1 MWSRPLALALLLL
14 PAPALAG
21 VKEKVAALAPPGLVL
36 VMDAKGNELVAQN
49 TDEPFVPA
57 SVTKIVTAWL
67 AMEVLGGDYRFE
79 TRFYLD
85 DKRVLYVRGG
95 GDPFLISEELA
106 PLATELVAAVGKKP
120 ITGIVLDASYYPS
133 NLRIPGIEDT
143 DEAYNALNSALAV
156 NFNTVY
162 AVRSGNKVRSA
173 EKQTPITPLAITQF
187 RLRGPNGSGRISLSQ
202 DPTVSLQY
210 AGELIAAFIERAGG
224 SVKGKISTGTVPEG
238 LEPVYVHRQSRTLSE
253 ILVELLRA
261 SNNYIANQVFL
272 EIGGHRLG
280 GPVSLEKSLQ
290 VANEMLAAH
299 GLAAAIHLEEGSGIS
314 RNNHFTARGL
324 AKVLELFAPHADLLH
339 GHDGGMNKTGTMEG
353 VRTLAGY
360 ADTSSHGRVRF
371 VISLTS
377 NDGEM
382 RFRLL
387 RAISPGC
394 KSRPPR
400 RCFPTRSQKFAISA
414 YRISAGGLRSP
425 AGYALRVH
433 VQRIDRVARR
443 HEQPVAVAAAEAD
456 VGSALGQRDEADR
469 LAGRIEHLDAVERRA
484 HAPAAP
490 QIAVDVDPKAV
501 GRFFFFAVDEDAA
514 IGELRSAVDHVE
526 DIDRASLGRALDDIE
541 LRFVGR
547 KGQSVRPLDQP
558 GGRDRR
564 TPAVGIEPV
573 DVEGQFRLCLHA
585 QIIAGDAGG
594 RIGEPDGAVGLHDH
608 VVRAIEPLAVEPIDQ
623 HRDGAVILGARDA
636 TA

>member
-1 MWSRPLALALLLL
+1 MWSRPLALALLL
-14 PAPALAG
+14 APALALAG
-21 VKEKVAALAPPGLVL
+21 AKEKIAALAPPALVL
-36 VMDAKGNELVAQN
+36 VVDAKGSELLAQN
-49 TDEPFVPA
+49 IDEPFVPA

-67 AMEVLGGDYRFE
+67 AIEVLGRDYRFE

-106 PLATELVAAVGKKP
+106 PLATELVAAIGKKP

-143 DEAYNALNSALAV
+143 GEAYNALNSALAV

-173 EKQTPITPLAITQF
+173 EKQTPITPLAIIQF
-187 RLRGPNGSGRISLSQ
+187 RLRGPDGSGRISLSQ

-210 AGELIAAFIERAGG
+210 AGELIAAFIKRAGG

-238 LEPVYVHRQSRTLSE
+238 LEPIYVHRQSRTLSE

-272 EIGGHRLG
+272 EIGAHRLG

-324 AKVLELFAPHADLLH
+324 AKVLELFAPHADLLR
-339 GHDGGMNKTGTMEG
+339 GHDGGMNKTGSMEG
-353 VRTLAGY
+353 IRTLAGY
-360 ADTSSHGRVRF
+360 ADTSGHGRVRF
-371 VISLTS
+371 VISLAT

-387 RAISPGC
+387 RAIES
-394 KSRPPR
+394 
-400 RCFPTRSQKFAISA
+400 
-414 YRISAGGLRSP
+414 GL
-425 AGYALRVH
+425 
-433 VQRIDRVARR
+433 
-443 HEQPVAVAAAEAD
+443 
-456 VGSALGQRDEADR
+456 
-469 LAGRIEHLDAVERRA
+469 
-484 HAPAAP
+484 
-490 QIAVDVDPKAV
+490 
-501 GRFFFFAVDEDAA
+501 
-514 IGELRSAVDHVE
+514 
-526 DIDRASLGRALDDIE
+526 
-541 LRFVGR
+541 
-547 KGQSVRPLDQP
+547 
-558 GGRDRR
+558 
-564 TPAVGIEPV
+564 
-573 DVEGQFRLCLHA
+573 
-585 QIIAGDAGG
+585 
-594 RIGEPDGAVGLHDH
+594 
-608 VVRAIEPLAVEPIDQ
+608 
-623 HRDGAVILGARDA
+623 
-636 TA
+636 

>member
-1 MWSRPLALALLLL
+1 MWSRSLVLALLLL

-21 VKEKVAALAPPGLVL
+21 VKENVGALAPQGLVL
-36 VMDAKGNELVAQN
+36 VMDANGNELVAQN

-67 AMEVLGGDYRFE
+67 AIEVLGGDYRFK

-106 PLATELVAAVGKKP
+106 LLATKLVAAVGKKP
-120 ITGIVLDASYYPS
+120 IAGIVLDASYYPS

-173 EKQTPITPLAITQF
+173 EKQTPITPLAINQF

-202 DPTVSLQY
+202 DPLVSLQY

-224 SVKGKISTGTVPEG
+224 SVKGKISTGLAPEG

-253 ILVELLRA
+253 ILVELLRV

-272 EIGGHRLG
+272 EIGGQRLG

-290 VANEMLAAH
+290 VTNEMLAAH
-299 GLAAAIHLEEGSGIS
+299 GLAAAIYLEEGSGIS

-324 AKVLELFAPHADLLH
+324 AKVLELFAPHADLLR
-339 GHDGGMNKTGTMEG
+339 GHDGGRNKTGTMEG

-360 ADTSSHGRVRF
+360 ADTSGHGRVRF
-371 VISLTS
+371 VISFTS
-377 NDGEM
+377 NDDKM

-387 RAISPGC
+387 RIIES
-394 KSRPPR
+394 
-400 RCFPTRSQKFAISA
+400 
-414 YRISAGGLRSP
+414 GL
-425 AGYALRVH
+425 
-433 VQRIDRVARR
+433 
-443 HEQPVAVAAAEAD
+443 
-456 VGSALGQRDEADR
+456 
-469 LAGRIEHLDAVERRA
+469 
-484 HAPAAP
+484 
-490 QIAVDVDPKAV
+490 
-501 GRFFFFAVDEDAA
+501 
-514 IGELRSAVDHVE
+514 
-526 DIDRASLGRALDDIE
+526 
-541 LRFVGR
+541 
-547 KGQSVRPLDQP
+547 
-558 GGRDRR
+558 
-564 TPAVGIEPV
+564 
-573 DVEGQFRLCLHA
+573 
-585 QIIAGDAGG
+585 
-594 RIGEPDGAVGLHDH
+594 
-608 VVRAIEPLAVEPIDQ
+608 
-623 HRDGAVILGARDA
+623 
-636 TA
+636 

>member
-21 VKEKVAALAPPGLVL
+21 VKEKVAALAPPALVL

-67 AMEVLGGDYRFE
+67 AMEVLGGGYRFE

-133 NLRIPGIEDT
+133 NLRIPGIVDT
-143 DEAYNALNSALAV
+143 GEAYNALNSALAV

-162 AVRSGNKVRSA
+162 AVRSGNTVRSA

-187 RLRGPNGSGRISLSQ
+187 RLRGPKGSGRISLSQ
-202 DPTVSLQY
+202 APTVSLQY

-224 SVKGKISTGTVPEG
+224 SVKGKISTGTVREG
-238 LEPVYVHRQSRTLSE
+238 LEPIYVHRQSRTLSQ

-261 SNNYIANQVFL
+261 SNNYIANQIFL
-272 EIGGHRLG
+272 EIGAHRRG

-299 GLAAAIHLEEGSGIS
+299 GLTAAIHLEEGSGIS

-324 AKVLELFAPHADLLH
+324 AKVLELFEPHAGLLR
-339 GHDGGMNKTGTMEG
+339 GHHGGMNKTGALEG

-360 ADTSSHGRVRF
+360 ADTSGHGRVRF

-387 RAISPGC
+387 RAIES
-394 KSRPPR
+394 
-400 RCFPTRSQKFAISA
+400 
-414 YRISAGGLRSP
+414 GL
-425 AGYALRVH
+425 
-433 VQRIDRVARR
+433 
-443 HEQPVAVAAAEAD
+443 
-456 VGSALGQRDEADR
+456 
-469 LAGRIEHLDAVERRA
+469 
-484 HAPAAP
+484 
-490 QIAVDVDPKAV
+490 
-501 GRFFFFAVDEDAA
+501 
-514 IGELRSAVDHVE
+514 
-526 DIDRASLGRALDDIE
+526 
-541 LRFVGR
+541 
-547 KGQSVRPLDQP
+547 
-558 GGRDRR
+558 
-564 TPAVGIEPV
+564 
-573 DVEGQFRLCLHA
+573 
-585 QIIAGDAGG
+585 
-594 RIGEPDGAVGLHDH
+594 
-608 VVRAIEPLAVEPIDQ
+608 
-623 HRDGAVILGARDA
+623 
-636 TA
+636 